1 MTQKSLAALFG
12 VLLCTLWFSAP
23 AAAAN
28 KEHQQLMADIR
39 MLQEQSQTLQNLLG
53 QLNDALRAV
62 NTRLDQQAE
71 TTRKAFADQKLI
83 IDNLTNDAR
92 VIREK
97 LDDNNVRV
105 GSIAQEV
112 DAMRQALQTMNSRPT
127 LQPEPG
133 PVNPDAAGTPAPAAA
148 TSSPAGPITASPKQ
162 MWDAAYADYTAGQY
176 DLAIL
181 GFDAYIKSFP
191 RADQADNAQVM
202 ICASY
207 LNDGK
212 ADKAAEACDLAI
224 RTYPGGD
231 AVPEA
236 YYRKG
241 LALQNMRDITGA
253 RAAWETVVTKFKDT
267 DAARLAQQR
276 LDQIRRP

>member
-1 MTQKSLAALFG
+1 MTQKFTTI
-12 VLLCTLWFSAP
+12 LLGLLIFTVSFSVP

-53 QLNDALRAV
+53 QLNDTLRAV

-112 DAMRQALQTMNSRPT
+112 DAMRQALQTMNSRPSVQ
-127 LQPEPG
+127 LEPG
-133 PVNPDAAGTPAPAAA
+133 PVNPDASGTPSATAPPP
-148 TSSPAGPITASPKQ
+148 S
-162 MWDAAYADYTAGQY
+162 
-176 DLAIL
+176 
-181 GFDAYIKSFP
+181 
-191 RADQADNAQVM
+191 
-202 ICASY
+202 
-207 LNDGK
+207 
-212 ADKAAEACDLAI
+212 
-224 RTYPGGD
+224 
-231 AVPEA
+231 
-236 YYRKG
+236 
-241 LALQNMRDITGA
+241 
-253 RAAWETVVTKFKDT
+253 
-267 DAARLAQQR
+267 
-276 LDQIRRP
+276 

>member
-1 MTQKSLAALFG
+1 MTQKFAAVVAG
-12 VLLCTLWFSAP
+12 LLVCIAFSAP

-53 QLNDALRAV
+53 QLNDTLRTV

-112 DAMRQALQTMNSRPT
+112 DAMRQSLQSLNNRPSM
-127 LQPEPG
+127 PSDPG
-133 PVNPDAAGTPAPAAA
+133 PVNPDASGTPAAAA
-148 TSSPAGPITASPKQ
+148 TPPSAGATITASPK
-162 MWDAAYADYTAGQY
+162 
-176 DLAIL
+176 
-181 GFDAYIKSFP
+181 
-191 RADQADNAQVM
+191 
-202 ICASY
+202 
-207 LNDGK
+207 
-212 ADKAAEACDLAI
+212 
-224 RTYPGGD
+224 
-231 AVPEA
+231 
-236 YYRKG
+236 
-241 LALQNMRDITGA
+241 
-253 RAAWETVVTKFKDT
+253 
-267 DAARLAQQR
+267 
-276 LDQIRRP
+276 